1 MSGAASGRANA
12 KYGRAHLWWDRLSL
26 NSVASRTWHCAIMTH
41 CELIGSIEQ
50 HLNPYNSPVL
60 ATHMGPALPR
70 LAMGQMRLAG
80 SKLGIPSKPVPCGN
94 STCSPTPLRY
104 DSRCGVIAED
114 DLEGLSE
121 PGAATW
127 RARPP
132 LTYPQK
138 SSSATPLPR
147 ASEGPSFG
155 EYTTSCMV
163 PRRARFYTLLRGQP
177 PVVVCHP
184 SAPCGVL
191 AFLTSASEASIR
203 PGISKPGRGNDSIKS
218 SVSHAG

>member
-1 MSGAASGRANA
+1 MALCCRDSLRAYRIYRTAFEPLQQPRACHTHGAGVTPLGDGADEVGRAQIW
-12 KYGRAHLWWDRLSL
+12 GSL
-26 NSVASRTWHCAIMTH
+26 
-41 CELIGSIEQ
+41 
-50 HLNPYNSPVL
+50 
-60 ATHMGPALPR
+60 
-70 LAMGQMRLAG
+70 
-80 SKLGIPSKPVPCGN
+80 KPVPCGN

>member
-1 MSGAASGRANA
+1 MALCYHDSLRAYRIYRTAFEPLQQPRACHTPGAGVTPLGDGADEVGRAQIRGTL
-12 KYGRAHLWWDRLSL
+12 K
-26 NSVASRTWHCAIMTH
+26 
-41 CELIGSIEQ
+41 
-50 HLNPYNSPVL
+50 
-60 ATHMGPALPR
+60 PA
-70 LAMGQMRLAG
+70 
-80 SKLGIPSKPVPCGN
+80 PCGN
-94 STCSPTPLRY
+94 STCCPTPLRY
-104 DSRCGVIAED
+104 NSRRGAIAED

-121 PGAATW
+121 PGAATR

-132 LTYPQK
+132 FTYPQK